1 MKYGNVQLSYRP
13 GSLVYLTTKSMAID
27 HYPNT
32 NTSDQTHMGRSATR
46 IMCTLIVN
54 SEAQR
59 RTIEQLFHSDQEA
72 ELVIAKDGRYYKRVV
87 TGGEP
92 QQREIRSGVAWDF
105 TVEFIALDPV
115 PYAIDTD
122 EPLW

>member
-13 GSLVYLTTKSMAID
+13 GSLVYVTTKSMSVN

-32 NTSDQTHMGRSATR
+32 NTSDQTHLGRPATR
-46 IMCTLIVN
+46 IMCVLIAK
-54 SEAQR
+54 SEEHR

-72 ELVIAKDGRYYKRVV
+72 DLVIYKDGRYYKRVV

-92 QQREIRSGVAWDF
+92 QQREIGSSAWDF

-115 PYAIDTD
+115 PYSIDTD